1 MEAAARAST
10 SAAASTSARAFVG
23 SGAARA
29 RVVRR
34 PHARVGRR
42 RLATGGGDAMTT
54 TREEARARV
63 GGCATPARV
72 KCRTFA
78 TVAAREDGAKDGDAG
93 TRMNGLPVR
102 ALVES
107 AMLAAMTG
115 LTFHLSSLF
124 RFDAYFGV
132 LFPLPVVIACARLGR
147 AAAMRTLVV
156 ATLLLLLISGPL
168 RAVNYFFLHGVLA
181 YVLSSLWSSGCE
193 WWVTV
198 PVSACTRTFGI
209 LASLSVSSLLY
220 RENVMKLLVT
230 QMYALLDQFAANIGA
245 TFAPSMEWVWATAMI
260 FILINSFSY
269 TLILH
274 MVYTIVL
281 GATQGRN
288 FVNAPTKVCRALGVP
303 TYPA

>member
-1 MEAAARAST
+1 MTRAGATSVSSVRGFSAFSSASTRASASARAS
-10 SAAASTSARAFVG
+10 R
-23 SGAARA
+23 
-29 RVVRR
+29 
-34 PHARVGRR
+34 ARVGRR
-42 RLATGGGDAMTT
+42 WP
-54 TREEARARV
+54 ARARWV
-63 GGCATPARV
+63 ANGGAR
-72 KCRTFA
+72 
-78 TVAAREDGAKDGDAG
+78 AREDAVKTTVRAREGCRTSATREGGAKGEENDGG
-93 TRMNGLPVR
+93 TTRRTGLPPR

-107 AMLAAMTG
+107 AMLAATTG
-115 LTFHLSSLF
+115 LAFHLSSLF
-124 RFDAYFGV
+124 RFDAYFGA
-132 LFPLPVVIACARLGR
+132 LFPLPVVIARARLGR

-168 RAVNYFFLHGVLA
+168 RALNYFFLHGVLA
-181 YVLSSLWSSGCE
+181 YVLSSLWSSGLG

-198 PVSACTRTFGI
+198 PASACTRTFGI
-209 LASLSVSSLLY
+209 LASLSMSSLLY

-288 FVNAPTKVCRALGVP
+288 FVNAPAKVCRALGVP

>member
-1 MEAAARAST
+1 MEAATRAST

-29 RVVRR
+29 RVGRR
-34 PHARVGRR
+34 PHARARW
-42 RLATGGGDAMTT
+42 RLATGGGDAWM
-54 TREEARARV
+54 REETRARV
-63 GGCATPARV
+63 DVCATTTARV
-72 KCRTFA
+72 RCRTFA
-78 TVAAREDGAKDGDAG
+78 TVAARENGAEDGDAG
-93 TRMNGLPVR
+93 TRTSGLPVR

-124 RFDAYFGV
+124 RFDAYFGA

-147 AAAMRTLVV
+147 AAALRTLVV

-168 RAVNYFFLHGVLA
+168 RAVNYFCLHGVLA
-181 YVLSSLWSSGCE
+181 YVLSSLWLSGRG

-198 PVSACTRTFGI
+198 PVSACTRTLGI

-288 FVNAPTKVCRALGVP
+288 FVNAPAKVCRALGVP

>member
-1 MEAAARAST
+1 
-10 SAAASTSARAFVG
+10 
-23 SGAARA
+23 
-29 RVVRR
+29 
-34 PHARVGRR
+34 
-42 RLATGGGDAMTT
+42 MTT
-54 TREEARARV
+54 TTTHEEARARV
-63 GGCATPARV
+63 GGRATPARV
-72 KCRTFA
+72 RCRTFA
-78 TVAAREDGAKDGDAG
+78 TVAAREDGDAG
-93 TRMNGLPVR
+93 TRTNGLPVR

-124 RFDAYFGV
+124 RFDAYFGA

-181 YVLSSLWSSGCE
+181 YVLSSLWSSGRG

-245 TFAPSMEWVWATAMI
+245 TFAPSMEWVWATAMF

-288 FVNAPTKVCRALGVP
+288 FVNAPAKVCRALGVP

>member
-10 SAAASTSARAFVG
+10 SAAASTSPRAFVG

-29 RVVRR
+29 RVGRR
-34 PHARVGRR
+34 PHARGRW
-42 RLATGGGDAMTT
+42 RLETGGGDAMTTT

-63 GGCATPARV
+63 GGCATTARV
-72 KCRTFA
+72 RCRTFA
-78 TVAAREDGAKDGDAG
+78 TVAAREDGAEDGDAG

-124 RFDAYFGV
+124 RFDAYFGA

-181 YVLSSLWSSGCE
+181 YVLSSLWSSGRG

-245 TFAPSMEWVWATAMI
+245 TFAPSMEWVWATAMF

-288 FVNAPTKVCRALGVP
+288 FVNAPAKVCRALGVP